1 MRAIGMTTFGGPDV
15 LRELAHP
22 DPAVGDDEV
31 RIHVA
36 AATVNNGD
44 LMMRRGEVHQLRHA
58 APWVPGMEAAG
69 VVDAVGARA
78 AERFRAGEA
87 VTAHVWPIDPRGGA
101 YGELTVADMNR
112 VVRVPH
118 GVSIAQAATLPMNG
132 LTAYQAVEAMGLERP
147 GTVVVI
153 GAAGAVGGYVVQLA
167 VAAGH
172 RVVAD
177 AADAD
182 RGLVESLG
190 AHVVVPRGDGVVD
203 AIRAAVGEV
212 DAVTLAAMP
221 TLDVVEIV
229 RPGGAVA
236 SVFGFGDSGQA
247 MAARR
252 RHVRLA
258 PVLVDAIADPAPML
272 RRLGELAETGELTLR
287 VADELPA
294 EDAPEA
300 HRRLESGGVRGR
312 IVLRF

>member
-1 MRAIGMTTFGGPDV
+1 MRAIGMKTFGGPDV
-15 LRELAHP
+15 LRELDHP
-22 DPAVGDDEV
+22 EPTVGDDEV

-44 LMMRRGEVHQLRHA
+44 LMMRRGEVHQLRHD

-78 AERFRAGEA
+78 ADRFRVGET

-101 YGELTVADMNR
+101 YAELTVADMNR
-112 VVRVPH
+112 VVRTPH
-118 GVSIAQAATLPMNG
+118 GASIAQAATLPMNG
-132 LTAYQAVEAMGLERP
+132 LTAYQVVEAMGLGQA
-147 GTVVVI
+147 GTVAVI

-182 RGLVESLG
+182 RALVESLG
-190 AHVVVPRGDGVVD
+190 AHVVVPRGGGVVD
-203 AIRAAVGEV
+203 AIRTAVGEV
-212 DAVTLAAMP
+212 DAVALAAMP
-221 TLDVVEIV
+221 TLDVAEIV
-229 RPGGAVA
+229 RLGGAVV
-236 SVFGFGDSGQA
+236 SVFGFADPAQVMS
-247 MAARR
+247 ARR
-252 RHVRLA
+252 RRVRLA
-258 PVLVDAIADPAPML
+258 PVVVDAIAEPAPML
-272 RRLGELAETGELTLR
+272 RHLSELVESGELTLR

-294 EDAPEA
+294 EDASEA
-300 HRRLESGGVRGR
+300 HSRMEAGGIRGR

>member
-1 MRAIGMTTFGGPDV
+1 MRAIGMKTFGGPDV
-15 LRELAHP
+15 LRELDHP
-22 DPAVGDDEV
+22 EPAVGDDEV

-44 LMMRRGEVHQLRHA
+44 LMMRRGEVHQLRHD

-78 AERFRAGEA
+78 ADRFRVGEA

-112 VVRVPH
+112 VVHVPR
-118 GVSIAQAATLPMNG
+118 GTSIAQAATLPMNG
-132 LTAYQAVEAMGLERP
+132 LTAYQTLEAMGLERP
-147 GTVVVI
+147 GTVAVI
-153 GAAGAVGGYVVQLA
+153 GAAGAVGGYIVQLA

-177 AADAD
+177 AAEAD
-182 RGLVESLG
+182 RPLVESLG
-190 AHVVVPRGDGVVD
+190 AHVVVPRGHGVVD

-212 DAVTLAAMP
+212 DAIALAAMP
-221 TLDVVEIV
+221 TLDAAEVV
-229 RPGGAVA
+229 RPAGAVA
-236 SVFGFGDSGQA
+236 SVFGFGDSVQV
-247 MAARR
+247 MAARS

-258 PVLVDAIADPAPML
+258 PVWVDAIAEPAPML
-272 RRLGELAETGELTLR
+272 RHLGELAERGELTLR

>member
-15 LRELAHP
+15 LRELDHP
-22 DPAVGDDEV
+22 EPAVGDDEV

-44 LMMRRGEVHQLRHA
+44 LLMRRGEVHQLRHD

-69 VVDAVGARA
+69 VVDAVGVRA
-78 AERFRAGEA
+78 ADRFRVGEA

-101 YGELTVADMNR
+101 YGELAVADVNR
-112 VVRVPH
+112 VVRVPR
-118 GVSIAQAATLPMNG
+118 GASIAQAATLPMNG
-132 LTAYQAVEAMGLERP
+132 LTAYQTVEAMGLERP
-147 GTVVVI
+147 GTVAVI
-153 GAAGAVGGYVVQLA
+153 GAAGAVGGYIVQLA

-172 RVVAD
+172 RVIAD
-177 AADAD
+177 AADTD
-182 RGLVESLG
+182 RALVESLG

-212 DAVTLAAMP
+212 DAAALAAMP
-221 TLDVVEIV
+221 TLDVAEIV
-229 RPGGAVA
+229 RSGGVVA
-236 SVFGFGDSGQA
+236 SVLGFSDPGQA
-247 MAARR
+247 QSARR
-252 RHVRLA
+252 RVRFA
-258 PVLVDAIADPAPML
+258 PVLVDAIADPAPRL
-272 RRLGELAETGELTLR
+272 RHLSELTESGELTLR

>member
-15 LRELAHP
+15 LRELDHP
-22 DPAVGDDEV
+22 EPEVGDDEV

-36 AATVNNGD
+36 AVTVNNGD
-44 LMMRRGEVHQLRHA
+44 LRMRRGEVHQLRHD

-69 VVDAVGARA
+69 VVDAVGTRA
-78 AERFRAGEA
+78 ADRFRVGEA

-101 YGELTVADMNR
+101 YAELTVADMNR
-112 VVRVPH
+112 VVRTPH
-118 GVSIAQAATLPMNG
+118 GASIAQAATLPMNG
-132 LTAYQAVEAMGLERP
+132 LTAYQTVEAMGLERP
-147 GTVVVI
+147 GTVAVI
-153 GAAGAVGGYVVQLA
+153 GAAGAVGGYIVQLA

-177 AADAD
+177 AADTD
-182 RGLVESLG
+182 RALVESLG

-212 DAVTLAAMP
+212 DAVALAAMP
-221 TLDVVEIV
+221 TLDVAEIV

-236 SVFGFGDSGQA
+236 SVVGFGDPGQV

-252 RHVRLA
+252 RRVRLA
-258 PVLVDAIADPAPML
+258 PVVVDAIAEPAPML
-272 RRLGELAETGELTLR
+272 RHLGELTERGEITLR

-294 EDAPEA
+294 EDASEA

>member
-1 MRAIGMTTFGGPDV
+1 
-15 LRELAHP
+15 
-22 DPAVGDDEV
+22 VGDDEV
-31 RIHVA
+31 RIRVA

-78 AERFRAGEA
+78 ADRFRVGEA

-101 YGELTVADMNR
+101 YAELTVADMNR
-112 VVRVPH
+112 VMRTPH

-132 LTAYQAVEAMGLERP
+132 LTAYQTVKAMGLEHP
-147 GTVVVI
+147 GIVAVI
-153 GAAGAVGGYVVQLA
+153 GAAGAVGGYIVQLA

-182 RGLVESLG
+182 RALVESLG

-212 DAVTLAAMP
+212 DALALAAMP
-221 TLDVVEIV
+221 ALDVAEIV

-236 SVFGFGDSGQA
+236 SVFGFGDPRQA

-252 RHVRLA
+252 RRVRLA
-258 PVLVDAIADPAPML
+258 PVVVDDIAEPAPML
-272 RRLGELAETGELTLR
+272 RHLSELTESGELTLR

-294 EDAPEA
+294 EAASEA